1 MGFQGKF
8 LTRMLD
14 SITLSGTVVST
25 LSSAATVTIKAFVYD
40 EDGDILWASGT
51 GVPDDAVSGFAKG
64 CLFIDTDVAAGT
76 TGLYVN
82 VGTTDS
88 ANFDAVSDA

>member
-8 LTRMLD
+8 KTRMLD
-14 SITLSGTVVST
+14 SIILSGDVVST
-25 LSSAATVTIKAFVYD
+25 VSGAAAVKIKALIYD
-40 EDGDILWASGT
+40 QAGDILYATGT
-51 GVPDDAVSGFAKG
+51 GVPDDAQPGFAKG

-82 VGTTDS
+82 VGTTAE
-88 ANFDAVSDA
+88 ANFDAVQDA